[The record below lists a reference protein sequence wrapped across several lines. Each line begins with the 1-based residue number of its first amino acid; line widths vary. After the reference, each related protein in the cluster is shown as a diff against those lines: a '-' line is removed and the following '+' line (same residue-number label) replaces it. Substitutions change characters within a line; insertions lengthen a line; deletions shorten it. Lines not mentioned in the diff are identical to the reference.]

1 MMKKQVLLVVFALGL
16 SSTVFADNYSVRT
29 SDGTSCNSS
38 EDTGQKVSFGTN
50 FDSQTQTGSFEARY
64 TYQLGKKKQ
73 SKLNCK
79 RLYDIALSRER
90 IKLEKTQL
98 ELELLK
104 VQIRQAQKQKTS
116 NVETITVGDDW

>member
-1 MMKKQVLLVVFALGL
+1 MKKQVLLVVFALGL

-29 SDGTSCNSS
+29 ADGTSCNSS
-38 EDTGQKVSFGTN
+38 ETTAADVSVGTRFNEETG
-50 FDSQTQTGSFEARY
+50 TGSFEARY

-79 RLYDIALSRER
+79 RLYDIALSKER
-90 IKLEKTQL
+90 LKLEKAQL

-104 VQIRQAQKQKTS
+104 IQMMRAQRDKIS
-116 NVETITVGDDW
+116 DIETLSTGDDW